1 MCASSARW
9 TRSETCCG
17 VATCSSCPP
26 RPSRSGW
33 RLWKRW
39 RAACPS
45 WRPRWGAC
53 PRWSATGIPG
63 SWLRRARSMSWR
75 GRRLPFSRTRRATR
89 ACGRRPPPGRGTS
102 RASRWC
108 RCTRRFTGKCWVRE
122 VLRLTHAPAPLV
134 GPLGVAA
141 GAAIALGSL
150 ALPPL
155 AAWAALASLAFSAA
169 GLVLAR
175 RREGPAPQ
183 GTADFLVFAG
193 AVVGVGAAMLVGGPA
208 LVEQVTAGRRGPGL
222 VIALA
227 IGFVPASILL
237 PARAGYGGAYFL
249 IALFAQ
255 LMVLVV
261 ATRLIVGRGA
271 GEGGAGRVS
280 LLLQGAMLLGV
291 VALVAGRVS

>member
-1 MCASSARW
+1 
-9 TRSETCCG
+9 
-17 VATCSSCPP
+17 
-26 RPSRSGW
+26 
-33 RLWKRW
+33 
-39 RAACPS
+39 
-45 WRPRWGAC
+45 
-53 PRWSATGIPG
+53 
-63 SWLRRARSMSWR
+63 
-75 GRRLPFSRTRRATR
+75 
-89 ACGRRPPPGRGTS
+89 
-102 RASRWC
+102 
-108 RCTRRFTGKCWVRE
+108 VRE

-134 GPLGVAA
+134 GALGVAA

-155 AAWAALASLAFSAA
+155 AAWAALASLAFSAV

-193 AVVGVGAAMLVGGPA
+193 AAVGVGAAMLVGGPALAVGVAGCAALAALPAAGRRGVAASVVAALVATLPLAYGALAVGRPVDGLVPWLLASWLQLVRA

-227 IGFVPASILL
+227 IGFVPGSILL

-255 LMVLVV
+255 LMVLVA

-271 GEGGAGRVS
+271 GDSGGGGAGRVS